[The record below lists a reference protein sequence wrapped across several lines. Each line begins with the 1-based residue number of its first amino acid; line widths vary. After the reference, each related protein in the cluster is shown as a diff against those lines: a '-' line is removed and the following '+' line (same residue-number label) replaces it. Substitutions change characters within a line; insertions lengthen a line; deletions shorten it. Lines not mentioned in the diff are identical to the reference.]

1 VKIDAG
7 LPPLFPLLSGGDEGE
22 VENVRKNPS
31 RGGIGK
37 LRRFR

>member
-1 VKIDAG
+1 VQDY
-7 LPPLFPLLSGGDEGE
+7 LPCFPSFQEEDEGE
-22 VENVRKNPS
+22 VENVRKNRS